1 MASKAILFTKE
12 DCPPC
17 TMTKEFIASDVD
29 EYLAAEHLV
38 VMKKENHS
46 ALVAAYELDKYPTLL
61 LVNGQGEETNRIVG
75 GQYIREQ
82 LQYIL
87 EGLQEANS

>member
-17 TMTKEFIASDVD
+17 IQTKEFINSSID

-46 ALVAAYELDKYPTLL
+46 ALVVAYELERYPTLL

-87 EGLQEANS
+87 EGLREANS

>member
-17 TMTKEFIASDVD
+17 IRTKEFINSTID
-29 EYLAAEHLV
+29 EYLAAEYLV

-46 ALVAAYELDKYPTLL
+46 ALVVSYDLYKFPILL
-61 LVNGQGEETNRIVG
+61 LVNEQGEETNRIVG

-87 EGLQEANS
+87 EGLREANS

>member
-12 DCPPC
+12 NCPPC
-17 TMTKEFIASDVD
+17 IKTKEFINSTID

-46 ALVAAYELDKYPTLL
+46 ALVAAYELDLFPTLL
-61 LVNGQGEETNRIVG
+61 IVNGQGEETVRVVG
-75 GQYIREQ
+75 GQRIRQ
-82 LQYIL
+82 HIKYIL
-87 EGLQEANS
+87 EGIRQANP

>member
-17 TMTKEFIASDVD
+17 TKTKEFINSTID
-29 EYLAAEHLV
+29 EYLAAEYLV

-46 ALVAAYELDKYPTLL
+46 ALVAAYELDLFPTLL
-61 LVNGQGEETNRIVG
+61 IVNGQGEETVRVVG
-75 GQYIREQ
+75 GQRIRQ
-82 LQYIL
+82 HIQYIL
-87 EGLQEANS
+87 EGIRQANP